1 MTSAEELR
9 AVWERV
15 NAVQRDRW
23 RDHVAEALPERLLE
37 ADGPV
42 QELPD

>member
-9 AVWERV
+9 AVWARV